1 MTRPFDPVAFL
12 DTAKD
17 LAKREEESLLR
28 TAIGRAYYA
37 TFLVA
42 REKTGIKDKDRVHS
56 KVIRALKGNRSHMA
70 LGSQLDKLRRLRV
83 VADYEMLPDNPSDRN
98 WRQNWIT
105 TESIVTHIL
114 PKLKKI

>member
-1 MTRPFDPVAFL
+1 MTKPFDPTGFL
-12 DTAKD
+12 DIAKD
-17 LAKREEESLLR
+17 LSKKDEEALLR

-42 REKTGIKDKDRVHS
+42 RDKTGIKERDRVHS
-56 KVIRALKGNRSHMA
+56 KVITALIRNRSHRA
-70 LGSQLDKLRRLRV
+70 LGNQLEKLRRLRV

-98 WRQNWIT
+98 WRQNWIMAET
-105 TESIVTHIL
+105 IVAHIL